1 MGQKAQSHEE
11 YERTQVPRRG
21 RRRTDRTIFPPEGA
35 DKVQKSECKTKPM
48 AWSSSAQNTEAMM
61 KSKSWMIK
69 MLEERKVERRN
80 GEQDDD
86 EQQAG
91 LGA

>member
-1 MGQKAQSHEE
+1 
-11 YERTQVPRRG
+11 
-21 RRRTDRTIFPPEGA
+21 
-35 DKVQKSECKTKPM
+35 M
-48 AWSSSAQNTEAMM
+48 AWTSSAQNTETMM

-86 EQQAG
+86 EQQDG
-91 LGA
+91 LSA